1 MKVALAFWGLTRS
14 LKYTIDSINTKILN
28 ILKKHNI
35 EYKIFMHTWTINS
48 TYNNTRSQEKNIILD
63 NEEYKLLSPNYFE
76 SHDQDEFKKK
86 INFKAFRNHKD
97 PWNTKYETVNNF
109 ICAMFSKSRCTQL
122 IKNSNENFD
131 YIIFLRP
138 DCMYLTDFNISFF
151 NLVNNQTICI
161 PNFALYNNFNDRFS
175 LTNMTTYQL
184 YGDVFSK
191 LFKYSKKHPLH
202 SETFHYDI
210 IKSNKLHIKLINFHF
225 SRVRANGFICPN

>member
-48 TYNNTRSQEKNIILD
+48 TYNN
-63 NEEYKLLSPNYFE
+63 
-76 SHDQDEFKKK
+76 
-86 INFKAFRNHKD
+86 KD

-122 IKNSNENFD
+122 IKNSNEFFD

-138 DCMYLTDFNISFF
+138 DCMYLTDFNILFF

-202 SETFHYDI
+202 SETFHYHI
-210 IKSNKLHIKLINFHF
+210 IKNKKLHIKLINFHF